1 MSISNVLSLLGGV
14 ALFLFGMS
22 LMGDSL
28 KKVAGNSM
36 ERILFRLSNTPLKG
50 LLLGAGVTAV
60 IQSSSA
66 TSVMVV
72 GFVNSGIMKL
82 GQALAVILGSM
93 IGTSITGWIISLSSI
108 EGTGWVALF
117 STSTISAVVAVI
129 GIFLRM
135 ASKDQRKKHVGE
147 IMLGFAVLMYG
158 MHSMSGAVAP
168 LREEP
173 AFLSAITT
181 FTNPFL
187 GMLVGVLLAA
197 VLQSASAAVGIVQAL
212 SSTGV
217 ISFSVA
223 YPVLLGISVG
233 ASLPVLLSSIG
244 AKVNGKRAAFG
255 YLILSAAGLL
265 ICAAVFYAADLVFHF
280 SFKSM
285 ILNAFGIAIVNTAF
299 RLVSGFL
306 LIPFLPAVA
315 GLLIKLIRETEEEK
329 AANADFDRLDER
341 FLKLPAVA
349 VEQSRLTVNSMAIK
363 AKENIL
369 RAIDLIS
376 DYKEEGYNHVVEM
389 EDYIDTYEDKVGTY
403 LVKLN
408 QKELDTKQ
416 NERVSDF
423 LHTISDFERI
433 SDHAMNVADAAKEI
447 HEKKIVF
454 SEAAQKELEVLKAAI
469 REILEL
475 SIGSFVNEDESAQY
489 KVEPLEEHID
499 VLCDQMKLRHVE
511 RMQSG
516 TCSLSVGFVF
526 NDILTNLERVAD
538 HCSNVAVAMIE
549 LSADAYETHEYMISL
564 KELRSHN
571 FDALYEQYSKKYQI

>member
-1 MSISNVLSLLGGV
+1 MSISSVLSLLGGV

-82 GQALAVILGSM
+82 GQALAVILGAI

-117 STSTISAVVAVI
+117 STSTISAVVAII
-129 GIFLRM
+129 GIVLRM

-181 FTNPFL
+181 FTNPLL
-187 GMLVGVLLAA
+187 GMLVGVALAA

-217 ISFSVA
+217 ISFSIA

-233 ASLPVLLSSIG
+233 ASLPVLLSSFG

-255 YLILSAAGLL
+255 YLILSAGGLVISAVLFYLPDL
-265 ICAAVFYAADLVFHF
+265 IFHF
-280 SFKSM
+280 
-285 ILNAFGIAIVNTAF
+285 
-299 RLVSGFL
+299 
-306 LIPFLPAVA
+306 PF
-315 GLLIKLIRETEEEK
+315 
-329 AANADFDRLDER
+329 
-341 FLKLPAVA
+341 
-349 VEQSRLTVNSMAIK
+349 
-363 AKENIL
+363 
-369 RAIDLIS
+369 
-376 DYKEEGYNHVVEM
+376 
-389 EDYIDTYEDKVGTY
+389 
-403 LVKLN
+403 
-408 QKELDTKQ
+408 
-416 NERVSDF
+416 
-423 LHTISDFERI
+423 
-433 SDHAMNVADAAKEI
+433 
-447 HEKKIVF
+447 
-454 SEAAQKELEVLKAAI
+454 
-469 REILEL
+469 
-475 SIGSFVNEDESAQY
+475 
-489 KVEPLEEHID
+489 
-499 VLCDQMKLRHVE
+499 
-511 RMQSG
+511 
-516 TCSLSVGFVF
+516 
-526 NDILTNLERVAD
+526 
-538 HCSNVAVAMIE
+538 
-549 LSADAYETHEYMISL
+549 
-564 KELRSHN
+564 
-571 FDALYEQYSKKYQI
+571 